1 MEWAGTPQEYL
12 SDEEPILSPPLRYT
26 RRVIKTN
33 LCGHPCIRE
42 RPQSNQENT
51 MIKGFRD
58 FILRGNV
65 MDLAVAVIIGAA
77 FTAIVTSF
85 TANIIN
91 PLLGAI
97 VGKPNFDYL
106 VAYVNG
112 GQIKYGT
119 FLTAVVNFLLVA
131 GVVYFLLVVPTQYL
145 MKKYNPPAAEPVT
158 TKPCPQCLGEI
169 PLAATRCKFCTQPV

>member
-1 MEWAGTPQEYL
+1 MF
-12 SDEEPILSPPLRYT
+12 
-26 RRVIKTN
+26 
-33 LCGHPCIRE
+33 
-42 RPQSNQENT
+42 
-51 MIKGFRD
+51 KGFRN

-77 FTAIVTSF
+77 FTSIVTAL

-106 VAYVNG
+106 TAHLHG
-112 GQIKYGT
+112 GEIKYGT
-119 FLTAVVNFLLVA
+119 FLTAIINFLLIA
-131 GVVYFLLVVPTQYL
+131 AVVYFFLVLPTQYL
-145 MKKYNPPAAEPVT
+145 LKKFNPPVVEEPS
-158 TKPCPQCLGEI
+158 TKPCPQCLSDI